1 MLLGRFSS
9 PKAPEL
15 SDRVKSRRSLVL
27 LMIIS
32 HVDLILRL
40 LHGNFV
46 VFALQHLD
54 LIGRRSAERQ
64 HDWQEAKAVEDA
76 EDNNEE
82 VHTEVVESEERRRGE
97 GEDEDAKKLDR
108 CNTDDD

>member
-9 PKAPEL
+9 SKIPQT

-27 LMIIS
+27 LMTITHI
-32 HVDLILRL
+32 DLVLRL

-46 VFALQHLD
+46 VFTLQHLD
-54 LIGRRSAERQ
+54 LVGRRSAERQ
-64 HDWQEAKAVEDA
+64 HDRQEAEAVEDA

-82 VHTEVVESEERRRGE
+82 VHAEVVESEERRRGE
-97 GEDEDAKKLDR
+97 GKDEDAKKLGR
-108 CNTDDD
+108 CNTDND